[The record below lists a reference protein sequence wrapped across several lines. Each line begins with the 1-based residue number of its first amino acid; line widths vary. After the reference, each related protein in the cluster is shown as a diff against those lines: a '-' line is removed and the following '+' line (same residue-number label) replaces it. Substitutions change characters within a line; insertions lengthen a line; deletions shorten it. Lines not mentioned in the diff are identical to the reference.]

1 VDRPAPES
9 ARYASSPW
17 AIPRAGWWRGTRHA
31 IDVFTDTD
39 MSVRCAGVAFFSF
52 LSLFP
57 AIACGVLIYGIVG
70 DRSQLQEKV
79 DAVSAILPPQAAA
92 IVTGQLTSLLG
103 QSDTELGI
111 GLLVGLAIALW
122 SGSRGVNSLVFALSK
137 SHYEDQRRSFVHA
150 ALMSFGLTIGGFIVA
165 AIALFALAV
174 VPAAVQVLPCPRFA
188 ETIALWARWPV
199 LALIVFAASI
209 VLFKVAPDRADPKL
223 RWVVPGA
230 AVTTILWLGA
240 SILFSLY
247 VENFASYDATFGSLA
262 AAVILMLWI
271 YYSTMIFVFG
281 ARLNAELELLTKRDS
296 TTGFERPIGD
306 RGAYVAD
313 HVR

>member
-1 VDRPAPES
+1 MPAIDS

-17 AIPRAGWWRGTRHA
+17 SIPWAGWWRVIKRA
-31 IDVFTDTD
+31 VQVFVDTD

-70 DRSQLQEKV
+70 DRSQLQEHV
-79 DAVSAILPPQAAA
+79 GAISAVLPQQAAS
-92 IVTGQLTSLLG
+92 IVSDQLTTLLG
-103 QSDTELGI
+103 QSDAELGI
-111 GLLVGLAIALW
+111 GLLVGLGIALW
-122 SGSRGVNSLVFALSK
+122 SGSRGVNTLVFALSK
-137 SHYEDQRRSFVHA
+137 SQYEERERTFLRA
-150 ALMSFGLTIGGFIVA
+150 ALLSFGLTIGGFVVA
-165 AIALFALAV
+165 IIALFALAV
-174 VPAAVQVLPCPRFA
+174 VPAAVQLLPIPRFA

-199 LALIVFAASI
+199 LAIIAFAASVI
-209 VLFKVAPDRADPKL
+209 LFKVAPDRSDPKF

-230 AVTTILWLGA
+230 ALTTFLWLVA

-262 AAVILMLWI
+262 AAVVLLLWI
-271 YYSTMIFVFG
+271 YYSVLIFVFG
-281 ARLNAELELLTKRDS
+281 SRFNAELELQTKRDS
-296 TTGFERPIGD
+296 TTSFERPIGD

-313 HVR
+313 NVR

>member
-1 VDRPAPES
+1 MTMPALDFG
-9 ARYASSPW
+9 RYASSPW
-17 AIPRAGWWRGTRHA
+17 SIPWAGWWRVTKRA
-31 IDVFTDTD
+31 VQLFADTD

-70 DRSQLQEKV
+70 DRAQLHEQIGTIS
-79 DAVSAILPPQAAA
+79 AVLPPQAAA
-92 IVTGQLTSLLG
+92 IVTDQLASLLK

-137 SHYEDQRRSFVHA
+137 SHYEEERRSFVTA

-165 AIALFALAV
+165 AVALFALTV
-174 VPAAVQVLPCPRFA
+174 VPAAVQLLPFPRIA
-188 ETIALWARWPV
+188 EIIALWARWPV
-199 LALIVFAASI
+199 LAIIVFATS
-209 VLFKVAPDRADPKL
+209 VFLFKIAPDRADPKL
-223 RWVVPGA
+223 RWVIPGA
-230 AVTTILWLGA
+230 ALTTVLWLAA
-240 SILFSLY
+240 SVLFSLY

-271 YYSTMIFVFG
+271 YYSTLIFVFG
-281 ARLNAELELLTKRDS
+281 SRLNAELELLTKRDS